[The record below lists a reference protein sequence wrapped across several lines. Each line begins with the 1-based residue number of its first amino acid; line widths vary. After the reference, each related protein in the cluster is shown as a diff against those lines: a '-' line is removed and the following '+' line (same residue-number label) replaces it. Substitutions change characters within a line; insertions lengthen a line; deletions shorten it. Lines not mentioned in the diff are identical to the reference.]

1 VSALEDAPEVEDFS
15 ADSIPDFPAEE
26 IVADE
31 IIDGKPNLPSTAFT
45 SETAAAATAEREAQK
60 AVRQKSMGAR
70 IREMVGHDPAR
81 LANLLFDIAENIS
94 GKERSAD
101 RIKATTELMDRGW
114 GKAPTFMPIENAD
127 PLNQSD
133 LDQAIRDIADQLVAR
148 RAHPTLDAEMIRREI
163 AEGVRPDPEE
173 MR

>member
-15 ADSIPDFPAEE
+15 ADSLPDFPVEE
-26 IVADE
+26 VVADE

-81 LANLLFDIAENIS
+81 LANLLFDIAENVS

-114 GKAPTFMPIENAD
+114 GKAPTFAPIEGGD
-127 PLNQSD
+127 PLERSE
-133 LDQAIRDIADQLVAR
+133 LDRAIRDIADQLIAR
-148 RAHPTLDAEMIRREI
+148 RAHPTLDAQLTRREI
-163 AEGVRPDPEE
+163 DEGVRPDPEAQ
-173 MR
+173 